1 MKRMELLIVLSFML
15 SVLSACKTKYV
26 SVPEYHTEYIC
37 RTDSFIKT
45 DSVYFKDS
53 VFIIQRGDTV
63 YYNKVVYK
71 DRFRDVF
78 KFKTDTVLK
87 TDSVRIPYPVIRELS
102 KSERRLIS
110 IGKYCIAIF
119 AAALGAFVLWYR
131 NKRC

>member
-1 MKRMELLIVLSFML
+1 MELLVVLSFML

-26 SVPEYHTEYIC
+26 SVPEYHTEYIS

-110 IGKYCIAIF
+110 IGKYSIAIAIF

-131 NKRC
+131 NKRR